1 MTISDAILARSLDPS
16 ETEAIAATVG
26 GLLEPGTVLHLLGG
40 LGGGK
45 TTFVRGLARGLGL
58 DADEIS
64 SPTFVRLARHD
75 RHACPDRPDQ
85 AEKALRSLV
94 HVDGYRVED
103 EREAAALEIEAVA
116 EECDAIV
123 AIEWPDRLG
132 THAPPADLVVSIDP
146 DDSMPGSDESGP
158 ETGARRI
165 AILDRR
171 SEPARRRL
179 AEAMATVHAGRV
191 RMPPTAG
198 EARCPI
204 CGKPLP
210 EPGREESFSPFCS
223 PRCRGADLGRWFS
236 GDYAISRALD
246 PEQDADVG
254 L

>member
-1 MTISDAILARSLDPS
+1 MTTSDAILVRSLDPS
-16 ETEAIAATVG
+16 ETEALAATVG
-26 GLLEPGTVLHLLGG
+26 GVLEPGTVLHLLGG
-40 LGGGK
+40 LGAGK

-58 DADEIS
+58 DAEGVS

-75 RHACPDRPDQ
+75 RHDQ
-85 AEKALRSLV
+85 HEKDPRSLV

-103 EREAAALEIEAVA
+103 EREAASLEIEAVA

-146 DDSMPGSDESGP
+146 DESALDAGDADLP
-158 ETGARRI
+158 RGARCI

-171 SEPARRRL
+171 PDAARRRL

-191 RMPPTAG
+191 RMPPASG
-198 EARCPI
+198 EAHCAI
-204 CGKPLP
+204 CGKTLSG
-210 EPGREESFSPFCS
+210 PGREQSFSPFCS

-236 GDYAISRALD
+236 GDYAISRPLD
-246 PEQDADVG
+246 PEQDADVE